1 MARLKKGSGPFSWKR
16 GRTPAR
22 KQRTRLLG
30 GKEKLAELLSVP
42 VELLEAWMS
51 GAVDMPD
58 SKLPRLS
65 AILTKAAD
73 KTRGGI
79 K

>member
-1 MARLKKGSGPFSWKR
+1 MALNFKPTLLER
-16 GRTPAR
+16 AA
-22 KQRTRLLG
+22 RLLG
-30 GKEKLAELLSVP
+30 GKEKLAELLEVP
-42 VELLEAWMS
+42 VELLDAWMS
-51 GAVDMPD
+51 GAVDMPA

-65 AILTKAAD
+65 AILNKAAD